1 MRFTSIIVTG
11 ALAILASAQSTTLAT
26 TTSTATSAASSEQAA
41 IANCLKACPATDV
54 GCQSKCISV
63 PNPDESQVN
72 KTTACVA
79 ACPQGDGSPEQTQ
92 KYADCSQKC
101 ISEYFFSSGGTPAA
115 TGGSG
120 SGSSASAASAS
131 ATRSGPAATGS
142 ASRTAGA
149 TGASGTEAA
158 ASASSSPNAAPNGA
172 PALIGSA
179 SLGLVGIIGALL
191 L

>member
-1 MRFTSIIVTG
+1 MRFTSIIVAGT
-11 ALAILASAQSTTLAT
+11 LAILASAQSTT
-26 TTSTATSAASSEQAA
+26 STAASAASSEQAA

-101 ISEYFFSSGGTPAA
+101 ISDYFYSSGGTPAA
-115 TGGSG
+115 TAGSG
-120 SGSSASAASAS
+120 SGSGSAA
-131 ATRSGPAATGS
+131 TAATATGSAAAATGSGS
-142 ASRTAGA
+142 ASRTSGA

-158 ASASSSPNAAPNGA
+158 ASGTSTPNAA

-179 SLGLVGIIGALL
+179 SLGVVGIIGALL

>member
-1 MRFTSIIVTG
+1 MRFTSIIVSG
-11 ALAILASAQSTTLAT
+11 ALAILASAQSSTLAT
-26 TTSTATSAASSEQAA
+26 STSTAVSAASSEQAA
-41 IANCLKACPATDV
+41 IASCLKSCPATDV

-63 PNPDESQVN
+63 PNPNESQVN
-72 KTTACVA
+72 QTTACVA

-101 ISEYFFSSGGTPAA
+101 ISQYFFSSGGSPAA
-115 TGGSG
+115 TGASGSG
-120 SGSSASAASAS
+120 SGSGASAS
-131 ATRSGPAATGS
+131 TTGSGAKATGS

-158 ASASSSPNAAPNGA
+158 SSESSTPNAAP
-172 PALIGSA
+172 ALVGSA
-179 SLGLVGIIGALL
+179 SFGFVGILGALL